1 MFLRAWFLSWP
12 GHDIM
17 WPVKEAL
24 KVAQQVSGYE
34 TLKKHQQQAIE
45 AYLCGK
51 DVFLSTPMGE
61 GKSLTFEL
69 APFALDYMLFP
80 LYPWRKVYSM
90 HWHCRLVCRR
100 WLQRRITL
108 GHTSF
113 EVQVCLW
120 KSRSATQQ
128 LLKHLSPIKIRTESY
143 NRRRKSLHSEVASV
157 YNLLFRN
164 RFVYST
170 NGLHCFR
177 GYFLALIPAF
187 TCTRNITLGLIYVF
201 LLTPI
206 EPSLT
211 LIWNDHS
218 F

>member
-1 MFLRAWFLSWP
+1 MCIIFFLGIDLCIQLMVYIAFVVTSLPLFLHS
-12 GHDIM
+12 H
-17 WPVKEAL
+17 AR
-24 KVAQQVSGYE
+24 E
-34 TLKKHQQQAIE
+34 T
-45 AYLCGK
+45 
-51 DVFLSTPMGE
+51 S
-61 GKSLTFEL
+61 
-69 APFALDYMLFP
+69 
-80 LYPWRKVYSM
+80 
-90 HWHCRLVCRR
+90 
-100 WLQRRITL
+100 
-108 GHTSF
+108 
-113 EVQVCLW
+113 LW

-170 NGLHCFR
+170 NGLHYFR